1 MGRALS
7 YWMSSTLPREM
18 TMNRK
23 SYLDEAQ
30 NASLKDVM
38 AQPPMTLRD
47 YQTVQERRVALRRQ
61 MEDMRLR
68 RVLDE
73 SE

>member
-1 MGRALS
+1 MH
-7 YWMSSTLPREM
+7 
-18 TMNRK
+18 RK

-30 NASLKDVM
+30 RSSLKDVM
-38 AQPPMTLRD
+38 GQQPMTQKA
-47 YQTVQERRVALRRQ
+47 YQSVQERRVAARRQ

-68 RVLDE
+68 RILDD